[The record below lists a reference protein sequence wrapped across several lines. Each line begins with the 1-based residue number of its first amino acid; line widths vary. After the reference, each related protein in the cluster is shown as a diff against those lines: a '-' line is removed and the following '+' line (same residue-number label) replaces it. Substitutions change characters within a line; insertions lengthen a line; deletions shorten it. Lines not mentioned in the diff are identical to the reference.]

1 MVTGD
6 PQFGFS
12 LSGARQADYRS
23 GSGSTA
29 LKFVYTVQS
38 SDSDDDGIW
47 IGNHNS
53 TTKSLQLDA
62 NDEITSPGGID
73 ANLEHDQKQVQ
84 AGHKVDGSRSSK
96 PTLSIA
102 DAAAT
107 EGDDLSFTVT
117 LSAAAAADV
126 TATWTASI
134 ETGDTAVAAD
144 LGTTRTGTVT
154 VSMGNTTG
162 TFTVSTVEDSTVEVN
177 ETFTVTLSS
186 PSSNAALET

>member
-1 MVTGD
+1 MTGTGLSWSVGDTVTLRLRGETGPPSVANVAVTSVPLLTSSGGSEQDTYGAGDEIEFTVTFSQAVTVTGD

-53 TTKSLQLDA
+53 TAKSLQLDA

-73 ANLEHDQKQVQ
+73 ANLEHDQLQGQ
-84 AGHKVDGSRSSK
+84 AGHKVDGSRT
-96 PTLSIA
+96 PRRPR
-102 DAAAT
+102 AAT
-107 EGDDLSFTVT
+107 
-117 LSAAAAADV
+117 
-126 TATWTASI
+126 
-134 ETGDTAVAAD
+134 
-144 LGTTRTGTVT
+144 
-154 VSMGNTTG
+154 
-162 TFTVSTVEDSTVEVN
+162 
-177 ETFTVTLSS
+177 
-186 PSSNAALET
+186 